1 MTDKTPEIHL
11 NQLTEAL
18 SLLARRLEAL
28 SDNSKPKPLDEA
40 FNQGMDAGRFGSFAQ
55 SSTAI
60 QLLLDWVRD
69 LPADAST
76 KDIQNLTDTALHDAG
91 DVWD

>member
-11 NQLTEAL
+11 KQLTEAL
-18 SLLARRLEAL
+18 SLLAVRLESL
-28 SDNSKPKPLDEA
+28 SNNSQPKPLDQS

-60 QLLLDWVRD
+60 QLLLDAVPG
-69 LPADAST
+69 LPANASD
-76 KDIQNLTDTALHDAG
+76 KDIKFMVDNALHEAG